1 MKGAAWV
8 AAIALTSGITVVAQ
22 ALTPVKKAPGKERQ
36 EIVFNSKDR
45 QHLPSA
51 LFLQSGSLSAGFT
64 VPSKGTSGA
73 VWSENFDDD
82 WEGWTRTDNENFA
95 WERKQSTGTKAFT
108 AIAPDDKNSLFI
120 EGTYRYYERGDADV
134 VSPSM
139 VVPKNGKFTFYV
151 GYSLNMND
159 YCTLKLLVDAGD
171 GNWVELWSSLNEEG
185 DKPWKWRKVE
195 ADMATYE
202 GKTVKFKFLYSGYM
216 DGFYIDGL
224 ELSGASAVD
233 KIEVQTGEVVK
244 FADASEGTPTS
255 WQWHFP
261 GGVPETSSE
270 QYPEVYYTK
279 DGVYDVSLTVGDG
292 TATSTKTI
300 EKFVTVKGTAPVAK
314 IGLPATFRY
323 LSTRLPMIAPL
334 APVTFTDASAGFP
347 TQWAWSFTGVEKGE
361 GQLYESSL
369 EAPKVQYNFQHQ
381 QSVGLEVSNMHGS
394 SSAAA
399 QVSVEYEGAIA
410 NLQAEDELITFDLSD
425 GYGEFPGTNKLDI
438 TDYAEHFSK
447 PSAPMVVYGVNVYFT
462 KATTTELIDQ
472 IKDVKVSI
480 NRSEN
485 GLPGEQLEFA
495 SWRVFELELPTGTT
509 MKPTSFE
516 FSKPV
521 TIDDDFFIV
530 VSGIPEKSDG
540 CTVAFACAAF
550 RDQGNTAYF
559 KQRGEWKSA
568 SSYFPAGSNH
578 TSYAVTP
585 VMAHSVMS
593 PLSEAKQ
600 TVGAAAGEASYQIFS
615 YMGYKTPVEGGADWC
630 RVVSEPNGLTV
641 DDIRIAYDALPSELS
656 SRSATFTLTDG
667 LSTLDLVLE
676 QTVTSGVSAT
686 IKDSEVKAFPSVFSA
701 GFTIVAPEIIDSVDL
716 FDAAGRKVAHYAPA
730 DKTLNVDGSGLAR
743 GIYFVKVTASGQ
755 SEVLKVVKR

>member
-1 MKGAAWV
+1 MKGIAWMT
-8 AAIALTSGITVVAQ
+8 AIALASGITAVAQ
-22 ALTPVKKAPGKERQ
+22 ALMPVKKAPGKEHQ
-36 EIVFNSKDR
+36 EIVYDSKR
-45 QHLPSA
+45 QQQLPA
-51 LFLQSGSLSAGFT
+51 AMFLQSGTLSANFT
-64 VPSKGTSGA
+64 VPSKGSSGA
-73 VWSENFDDD
+73 IWSENFDDD
-82 WEGWTRTDNENFA
+82 WEGWTLTDNENFA
-95 WERKQSTGTKAFT
+95 WQRKQSTGDNAFT

-120 EGTYRYYERGDADV
+120 EGPFRYYQRGEADA
-134 VSPSM
+134 VSPAM
-139 VVPKNGKFTFYV
+139 TIPKNGKFTFYV

-185 DKPWKWRKVE
+185 EKKWVWRKVE
-195 ADMATYE
+195 ADMAAYE

-224 ELSGASAVD
+224 ELSGAAAVD

-261 GGVPETSSE
+261 GGVPETSTE
-270 QYPEVYYTK
+270 QYPEVYYTQ

-323 LSTRLPMIAPL
+323 LSTHLPMIAPL
-334 APVTFTDASAGFP
+334 APVTFTDASTGFP
-347 TQWAWSFTGVEKGE
+347 TQWAWSFTGVDKNKD
-361 GQLYESSL
+361 QLFESSL
-369 EAPKVQYNFQHQ
+369 EAPEVQYNFQHQ
-381 QSVGLEVSNMHGS
+381 QFVELEVSNMHGT
-394 SSAAA
+394 SSAAE
-399 QVSVEYEGAIA
+399 QVSVEYEGAIT
-410 NLQAEDELITFDLSD
+410 NLQADDELITFDLSD

-438 TDYAEHFSK
+438 TEYAEHFSK
-447 PSAPMVVYGVNVYFT
+447 PSAPMVVYGVDVYFT

-480 NRSEN
+480 NASEN
-485 GLPGEQLEFA
+485 GLPGKQLEFA
-495 SWRVFELELPTGTT
+495 SWRVFELELPTATT
-509 MKPTSFE
+509 MKATSFE

-521 TIDDDFFIV
+521 TINDDFFVV

-550 RDQGNTAYF
+550 RNQGNTAYF

-578 TSYAVTP
+578 TSFAVTP

-600 TVGAAAGEASYQIFS
+600 TVGAAAGEATYQIFS
-615 YMGYKTPVEGGADWC
+615 YMGYKTPVTGGADWC

-641 DDIRIAYDALPSELS
+641 DDIKVAYDALPADLS
-656 SRSATFTLTDG
+656 SRSATFTLSDG
-667 LSTLDLVLE
+667 LSSLDLVLE

-686 IKDSEVKAFPSVFSA
+686 IKASDVKAFPSVFSA
-701 GFTIVAPEIIDSVDL
+701 GFTIAAPESIDSADL
-716 FDAAGRKVAHYAPA
+716 FDAAGRRVAHYEAA
-730 DKTLNVDGSGLAR
+730 DKTLNVDGAGLAR
-743 GIYFVKVTASGQ
+743 GIYFVKVTSAG
-755 SEVLKVVKR
+755 ETNVLKVVKR